1 MYAVFPVAAPF
12 KNGPRTTG
20 SCHCKWRNVFMNTRQ
35 NRSSTPRRKDTA
47 SGKPAGNPASWRQA
61 FERYMALAQNL
72 GQHDDAVTRENYYQH
87 AEHYLR
93 LIHDAEAAR

>member
-1 MYAVFPVAAPF
+1 
-12 KNGPRTTG
+12 
-20 SCHCKWRNVFMNTRQ
+20 MNTRQ
-35 NRSSTPRRKDTA
+35 NRPPSRRRNDTA
-47 SGKPAGNPASWRQA
+47 PRKPAANPAVWRQN

-93 LIHDAEAAR
+93 MMKEAEAAR